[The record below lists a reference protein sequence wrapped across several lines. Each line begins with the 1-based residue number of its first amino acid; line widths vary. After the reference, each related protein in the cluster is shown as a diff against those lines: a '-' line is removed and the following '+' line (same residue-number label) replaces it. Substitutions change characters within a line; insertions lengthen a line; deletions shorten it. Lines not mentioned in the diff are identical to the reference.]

1 MDKSLQWQE
10 KNMFSKSE
18 KTTETRIEWSLDHIA
33 IFESEQDENVESF
46 AEDEIEGSK
55 DNRTSDKFDLQSTED
70 HLAMYLKEI
79 GRHRLLTGS
88 EEIELARKNK
98 CGDADARNRLTR
110 ANLRLVVSIAKRYR
124 NKGLAFQDL
133 IQEGTIGLIKA
144 VDRFN
149 PEKGFKLSTYATWWI
164 KQCILRAI
172 AEKSR
177 AIRLPVHVNES
188 VTKLRTVISKLIT
201 SGDGRPSIDAIA
213 QALGWSVEKVGE
225 VLNAEKQL
233 VSLDS
238 LIHEESELYLVDTL
252 TDEGTVAPDEY
263 ANAQL
268 LKGSIKGALRKLKPL
283 ERKAITLRFGIGCN
297 AMTLAEAAILMGVSK
312 ERVRQLELTAIKKL
326 RANTR
331 LAWWKE
337 YLN

>member
-1 MDKSLQWQE
+1 MNKSLQWQE
-10 KNMFSKSE
+10 KNMFSESE
-18 KTTETRIEWSLDHIA
+18 KTTETRIDWSLDHIA
-33 IFESEQDENVESF
+33 IFESEQDENVEGF
-46 AEDEIEGSK
+46 AEEEIEGRK
-55 DNRTSDKFDLQSTED
+55 DHRTSDKFDSQSTED

-98 CGDADARNRLTR
+98 CGDAEARKRLMR
-110 ANLRLVVSIAKRYR
+110 GNLRLVVSIAKRYR
-124 NKGLAFQDL
+124 NKGIAFQDL

-177 AIRLPVHVNES
+177 AIRLPVHVS
-188 VTKLRTVISKLIT
+188 KLRAVISKLIT

-213 QALGWSVEKVGE
+213 QTLGWSVEKVGE

-238 LIHEESELYLVDTL
+238 LIHEESDLYLVDTL

-268 LKGSIKGALRKLKPL
+268 LKASIKSALRKLKPL

-297 AMTLAEAAILMGVSK
+297 AMTLAEAGISMGVSK
-312 ERVRQLELTAIKKL
+312 ERVRQLEMAAIKKL
-326 RANTR
+326 RANTS
-331 LAWWKE
+331 LHWWKE